1 MGSGKKIVWLWSADS
16 QEKLT
21 GEAHSTVSVL
31 AQRALWGSR
40 TQSLSVFRISLIT
53 GNTLLSVSKTFPG
66 FQWADSVRE
75 GRGCK
80 TREKQTVKS
89 SLGAKSCFPSNRYTQ
104 QVHVS
109 GSVLSDSLPSGSS
122 VHGIFQARKL
132 EWVAI
137 FYSRGSSPTQGSNPS
152 LLHGSQIVH
161 HLTTREAP

>member
-1 MGSGKKIVWLWSADS
+1 MGPAKKIGWLWSADS

-21 GEAHSTVSVL
+21 GEAHSAVSVL
-31 AQRALWGSR
+31 AQRACGAPGHKA
-40 TQSLSVFRISLIT
+40 SLFRISLIT

-66 FQWADSVRE
+66 LQGADSVGE

-80 TREKQTVKS
+80 TREKQTVKN
-89 SLGAKSCFPSNRYTQ
+89 SLGARSCFPGNRYTQ

-109 GSVLSDSLPSGSS
+109 GSVLSNSFPSGSS
-122 VHGIFQARKL
+122 VHGIFQARIL

-137 FYSRGSSPTQGSNPS
+137 FYSRGFSPTQGSNPS